1 MTIVKPN
8 RNSSLMQVIQQIVT
22 KEIFQETVFLITYLL
37 TDWDFSKAIVVLMN
51 HLSLFVFYS
60 LLVMSMFD
68 NDTLEYV
75 TSESR
80 CHS

>member
-1 MTIVKPN
+1 M
-8 RNSSLMQVIQQIVT
+8 
-22 KEIFQETVFLITYLL
+22 FQETVFLITYIL
-37 TDWDFSKAIVVLMN
+37 TDWDFSKAIVVVMN

-68 NDTLEYV
+68 NVALEYV
-75 TSESR
+75 TLESR